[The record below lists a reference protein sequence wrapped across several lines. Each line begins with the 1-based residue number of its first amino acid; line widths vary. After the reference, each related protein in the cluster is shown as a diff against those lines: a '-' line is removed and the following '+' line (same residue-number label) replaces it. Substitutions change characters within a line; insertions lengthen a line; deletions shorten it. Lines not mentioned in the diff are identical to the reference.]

1 MKWPRATNPDPDPAA
16 RAAGSGSGSGSGSGD
31 TVASGDGAIAIN
43 TQGAPF
49 LGVASTGANAT
60 IVQVPQG
67 ELRPPAEVD
76 APPGLL
82 SLPAR
87 HTAFTGRT
95 RELGLLDA
103 ALDDTGAAVVQALHG
118 LGGVGKSTLAA
129 HWARTRAGTDNPIW
143 WIAADGPA
151 GLDAGLA
158 ALAAALQPAL
168 AQLPA
173 RQLTERAV
181 QWLATHTGWLLILD
195 DVDDLRDIAP
205 LLARAG
211 TGRVLI
217 TSRRSSG
224 WHDTATPIPLD
235 VLTPQESL
243 GLLTHI
249 LTQGGTRTVA
259 LDGATELCGELGHL
273 PLAVE
278 QAGACI
284 AESGISVRAYLRLL
298 ADHPAD
304 MYREAGESHD
314 SERTIA
320 RIWRITLDRL
330 TDTPL
335 AGQILRTLAWYAPTG
350 IPRALLDPLDN
361 PVAVQRATRRL
372 AAYSMITTTSGDGL
386 AVHPLV
392 QAVARTP
399 DPHDPHRQDDDITAA
414 LHRATTLLRTAFPAL
429 EPPTWPIWR
438 SLLPHID
445 ALTDRTAPDADT
457 LDAAVVLNGAGVF
470 LNGQGQ
476 SRRATAYLQR
486 ALDARVRVL
495 GADHHKAL
503 ASRNNLAGAYE
514 SAGDL
519 SLAIP
524 LYEQA
529 LNGSVRVLGEDHRDT
544 LICRN
549 NLAAALYRGDLDRAI
564 RLFERT
570 LNDMA
575 RVLGDDHMDTLVC
588 RNNLAGAYASA
599 GALGLAIPLYEQ
611 NLNKAVRTLGED
623 DPSTVAYRYNLAS
636 THYAARNLSPAIQLF
651 QRTLNDMERLWG
663 EDNPN
668 TLVCRDMLASTHYA
682 ADNLGLAIRLF
693 QRTLKDRERLCGD
706 DHPDTLAS
714 RNNLAAA
721 YESAGALDLA
731 DSLYERTLRDA
742 MRTLGED
749 HPLTR
754 TVTAGLTS
762 LRPPGP
768 SED

>member
-1 MKWPRATNPDPDPAA
+1 MKWPLRTNPDPAPAMQA
-16 RAAGSGSGSGSGSGD
+16 TGPGSGD
-31 TVASGDGAIAIN
+31 TIASGDGAIAIN

-76 APPGLL
+76 APPGLVG
-82 SLPAR
+82 LPAR
-87 HTAFTGRT
+87 HAAFTGRT

-103 ALDDTGAAVVQALHG
+103 TLDDTGAAVVQALHG

-143 WIAADGPA
+143 WIAADSPA
-151 GLDAGLA
+151 SLDAGLA

-173 RQLTERAV
+173 GQLTERAM
-181 QWLATHTGWLLILD
+181 QWLATHSGWLLILD
-195 DVDDLRDIAP
+195 NVDNIGDIAP
-205 LLARAG
+205 LLARAT

-224 WHDTATPIPLD
+224 WHDTATQIPLD
-235 VLTPQESL
+235 VLAPQESL
-243 GLLTHI
+243 ELLTHT
-249 LTQGGTRTVA
+249 LTQGGSRA
-259 LDGATELCGELGHL
+259 FGLDGAAELCDELGHL

-278 QAGACI
+278 QAGAYI
-284 AESGISVRAYLRLL
+284 AESGITVRAYLRLL

-304 MYREAGESHD
+304 MYLEAGEGHD

-320 RIWRITLDRL
+320 RIWRITLDRIA
-330 TDTPL
+330 DTPL
-335 AGQILRTLAWYAPTG
+335 AGQILRTLAWYAPAG
-350 IPRALLDPLDN
+350 IPRTLLDPLDT

-372 AAYSMITTTSGDGL
+372 AAYSMITTSDHGL
-386 AVHPLV
+386 AVHRLV

-414 LHRATTLLRTAFPAL
+414 LHRAAALLRSSFPAL
-429 EPPTWPIWR
+429 EPSTWPVWR

-445 ALTDRTAPDADT
+445 ALTSRTPPDADT
-457 LDAAVVLNGAGVF
+457 PDAAVVLNGAGLF
-470 LNGQGQ
+470 LSSQGQ
-476 SRRATAYLQR
+476 DGRATAYLER
-486 ALDARVRVL
+486 ALDARVRIL

-519 SLAIP
+519 GRAIP
-524 LYEQA
+524 LYEQT
-529 LNGSVRVLGEDHRDT
+529 LNDSVRVLGEDHRDT

-549 NLAAALYRGDLDRAI
+549 NLASAYYKGDLDRAI
-564 RLFERT
+564 PLFERT

-575 RVLGDDHMDTLVC
+575 RVLGDDHMDTLAC
-588 RNNLAGAYASA
+588 RNNLAGAYTSA
-599 GALGLAIPLYEQ
+599 GRMGLAIPLYEQ
-611 NLNKAVRTLGED
+611 NLNSAVRTLGED
-623 DPSTVAYRYNLAS
+623 NPSTVAYRYNLAS
-636 THYAARNLSPAIQLF
+636 TQHAVGNLSPAIQLF
-651 QRTLNDMERLWG
+651 ERTLDDMERLWG

-668 TLVCRDMLASTHYA
+668 TLICRDMLAFTHYA
-682 ADNLGLAIRLF
+682 ADNLGLAVRLF
-693 QRTLKDRERLCGD
+693 QRNLRERERMCGD
-706 DHPDTLAS
+706 DHLDTLAS
-714 RNNLAAA
+714 RNNLASA

-742 MRTLGED
+742 MRTVGEE
-749 HPLTR
+749 HPLTK
-754 TVTAGLTS
+754 TVAANLHS
-762 LRPPGP
+762 LRPLGP
-768 SED
+768 SEE